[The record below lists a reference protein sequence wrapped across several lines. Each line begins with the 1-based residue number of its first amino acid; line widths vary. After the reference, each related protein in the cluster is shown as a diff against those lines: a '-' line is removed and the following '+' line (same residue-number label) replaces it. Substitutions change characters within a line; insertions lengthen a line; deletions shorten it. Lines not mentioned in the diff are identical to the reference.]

1 VLAGR
6 FDGII
11 KDFVMEKI
19 LVVEDSP
26 EIAALMA
33 LTLQMEGYEV
43 HQASNGFRAL
53 ELAAI
58 DDFDLILLDVMMPG
72 ISGFQVAERLKND
85 SKTKSAPI
93 IFVTA
98 KHEMDDLIQGL
109 EVAVDYISKP
119 FAVPELVARVRA
131 AMRMRK
137 LQAELEASNEEL
149 SKLAVTDGLTGLLN
163 RRGFDQQ
170 LEDEIWR
177 ARRFGHALGL
187 VIFDLDR
194 FKNVNDTYGHAQGD
208 VVLQIF
214 AETLMNSSRR
224 VDKVARFGGEE
235 FALLLPATDDIG
247 VNIVCEK
254 VRASTEELKVPYY
267 GTGNHSNITFTTSGG
282 GVIISHFSES
292 NVEVADIAA
301 GMFAIADKCLYSAKE
316 GGRNRIITVTST
328 DVEVLA
334 K

>member
-1 VLAGR
+1 
-6 FDGII
+6 
-11 KDFVMEKI
+11 MEKI

-43 HQASNGFRAL
+43 HQVSNGFRAL
-53 ELAAI
+53 ELAAN
-58 DDFDLILLDVMMPG
+58 DKFDFDLILLDVMMPG
-72 ISGFQVAERLKND
+72 ISGFQVAERLKKD
-85 SKTKSAPI
+85 SKAKSAPI

-98 KHEMDDLIQGL
+98 KHEIDDLIQGL

-137 LQAELEASNEEL
+137 LQTELEASNEEL

-177 ARRFGHALGL
+177 AKRFGHTLGL
-187 VIFDLDR
+187 VIFDLDH

-208 VVLQIF
+208 IVLQIF

-235 FALLLPATDDIG
+235 FALLLPATDAAGVDI
-247 VNIVCEK
+247 VSEK
-254 VRASTEELKVPYY
+254 VRTSTEELKVIYNGSEDLPD
-267 GTGNHSNITFTTSGG
+267 ITLTTSGG
-282 GVIISHFSES
+282 GVIVSHFADNDADVS
-292 NVEVADIAA
+292 DIAA
-301 GMFAIADKCLYSAKE
+301 GMFAMADKCLYSAKE
-316 GGRNRIITVTST
+316 GGRNRIITVTTT
-328 DVEVLA
+328 DIEVLA